1 MAARRAAGT
10 GDGGRE
16 WRTLVT
22 GNSDIGDAT
31 AAIRCR
37 DDILQAMYWL
47 RGEDPSGDPDVSKLH
62 RLLVTDRLLLETQL
76 ETLVGDGLV
85 ERCAD
90 RYRLSDSGVREGGR
104 RFADEFGDLTRSAH
118 GDCPPNCPHCADTPP
133 DACEHCLGADPEG
146 ASWAG
151 A

>member
-1 MAARRAAGT
+1 MTHLGDRA
-10 GDGGRE
+10 
-16 WRTLVT
+16 
-22 GNSDIGDAT
+22 DAT

-47 RGEDPSGDPDVSKLH
+47 RGEDPTGDPDLPKLH
-62 RLLVTDRLLLETQL
+62 RLLVTDLPTLETQL
-76 ETLVGDGLV
+76 AILVGDGLV
-85 ERCAD
+85 EQLDD
-90 RYRLSDSGVREGGR
+90 RFRLTMAGAREGGR

-118 GDCPPNCPHCADTPP
+118 GDCPPDCPHCAGIPR
-133 DACEHCLGADPEG
+133 DACEHCLGAEPDG